1 MTLSNVYSSVD
12 CWWLCKAMIQHL
24 GSKFNA
30 NIVIQYDAGLVA
42 FLPRD
47 AMHSPNLALARGMAV
62 CLSVRLSHDGI
73 LSKRLNTSLKLFSP
87 SGNTPLIFFRTNG
100 MEIFRRWPLP
110 RLTGASNAGGMKNRE
125 WRLCQTYTS
134 NFGFGWPWLTLTSD
148 LFASAL
154 LWRNMHLPARFGQN
168 SFYISWDMSPKAFCY
183 VFRPRVTLTFWL
195 SKLIVLCPCRVD
207 HLRQFAS
214 ESVYFFPKYCIH
226 NFGNERTNG
235 RTDER
240 TIVE

>member
-62 CLSVRLSHDGI
+62 CPSVRLSHDGI

-100 MEIFRRWPLP
+100 MEIFRRWPPP
-110 RLTGASNAGGMKNRE
+110 RLTGASNAGVWKIENDAYARPTHPISASVD
-125 WRLCQTYTS
+125 L
-134 NFGFGWPWLTLTSD
+134 GWPWLLTFLHPRYCD
-148 LFASAL
+148 VICIYPPGLVKI
-154 LWRNMHLPARFGQN
+154 RFTFLEICRRKHFVTYFGRVWPWPFDSQSW
-168 SFYISWDMSPKAFCY
+168 SFYALAAWTTCAS
-183 VFRPRVTLTFWL
+183 
-195 SKLIVLCPCRVD
+195 
-207 HLRQFAS
+207 LRQNRFISFQNIVFTTLAT
-214 ESVYFFPKYCIH
+214 
-226 NFGNERTNG
+226 NERTDGRMNG
-235 RTDER
+235 QS
-240 TIVE
+240 